1 MAVEKMS
8 LAKALNESLRKAL
21 DTDPKVLI
29 MGEDVGKLG
38 GVFRITDGLQKDFGE
53 GRVIDTPLAESGIVG
68 TAIGLALRGY
78 RPIVEIQFDGFVF
91 PAYDQIVTQ
100 LAKMHARALG
110 KVKMPVVIRIPYGGG
125 IGAVEH
131 HSESP
136 EALFAHV
143 AGLKVVS
150 PSNAS
155 DAYWMMQQAV
165 QSDDPIIFFEPKRRY
180 WDKGELDTESIPGP
194 LHKAA
199 VAREGS
205 DLTLVAYGPMVKVCL
220 EAAAAAQEEGKS
232 VEVLDLRSMSPID
245 FDAVQASVEKT
256 GLLVVVHE
264 APVFYGSGAEI
275 AARITERC
283 FYHLEAPVLRVG
295 GYHAPTRRPGWRTS
309 TCRVSTGC
317 SMPSTARWRT
327 EERVVTTMTETS
339 ARFREFKMPDVG
351 EGLTEAEILKWFVQ
365 PGDTVTDGQVV
376 CEVETAKAAVE
387 LPIPFDGVV
396 HELRFPEGTTVDV
409 GEVIIAV
416 DVAPGSGDAPAE
428 PEPVQEAVAE
438 PAAEEAPKGR
448 QPVLVGYGVAESST
462 KRRARKG
469 AEIPGPAAAAAQAEI
484 NGHRAKVAESRPL
497 AKPPVRKL
505 AKDLGIDL
513 ATVTPTGEG
522 GVITREDV
530 HAAAAPAPAE
540 APVRAE
546 EAVAAPAP
554 VEAVAP
560 VGRET
565 RIPVKGVRK
574 AIAQAMVGSAF
585 TAPHVTEFVTV
596 DVTRTM
602 KLVAELKEDKDMAG
616 VRVNPLLVIAKA
628 LLVAIKRNPAVN
640 AAWDEANQ
648 EIVQKHYV
656 NLGIA
661 AATPRGLIVP
671 NIKDAHDKTLPELG
685 AALADLVSTAREGKT
700 SPAAMAGGTVTITN
714 VGVFGV
720 DTGTPI
726 LNPGESAILAV
737 GAIKLQ
743 PWVHKGK
750 VKPRQVTTLALS
762 FDHRLVDGELGSK
775 VLADVAAIL
784 EQPKRLITWG

>member
-1 MAVEKMS
+1 M
-8 LAKALNESLRKAL
+8 
-21 DTDPKVLI
+21 
-29 MGEDVGKLG
+29 
-38 GVFRITDGLQKDFGE
+38 
-53 GRVIDTPLAESGIVG
+53 
-68 TAIGLALRGY
+68 
-78 RPIVEIQFDGFVF
+78 
-91 PAYDQIVTQ
+91 
-100 LAKMHARALG
+100 
-110 KVKMPVVIRIPYGGG
+110 
-125 IGAVEH
+125 
-131 HSESP
+131 
-136 EALFAHV
+136 
-143 AGLKVVS
+143 
-150 PSNAS
+150 
-155 DAYWMMQQAV
+155 
-165 QSDDPIIFFEPKRRY
+165 
-180 WDKGELDTESIPGP
+180 
-194 LHKAA
+194 
-199 VAREGS
+199 
-205 DLTLVAYGPMVKVCL
+205 
-220 EAAAAAQEEGKS
+220 
-232 VEVLDLRSMSPID
+232 
-245 FDAVQASVEKT
+245 
-256 GLLVVVHE
+256 
-264 APVFYGSGAEI
+264 
-275 AARITERC
+275 
-283 FYHLEAPVLRVG
+283 
-295 GYHAPTRRPGWRTS
+295 
-309 TCRVSTGC
+309 
-317 SMPSTARWRT
+317 
-327 EERVVTTMTETS
+327 TTMTETS

-351 EGLTEAEILKWFVQ
+351 EGLTEAEILKWYVQ

-387 LPIPFDGVV
+387 LPVPFDGVV

-416 DVAPGSGDAPAE
+416 DVAPGSGDAPAQA
-428 PEPVQEAVAE
+428 EPVPEAVAE
-438 PAAEEAPKGR
+438 PEAEEAPKGR

-469 AEIPGPAAAAAQAEI
+469 VAVPGPAAAAVQAEL
-484 NGHRAKVAESRPL
+484 NGRAAAEPAPAPVPEGRPL

-530 HAAAAPAPAE
+530 HAAAAPAQPA
-540 APVRAE
+540 APVQPAPVAETAPAAE
-546 EAVAAPAP
+546 EA
-554 VEAVAP
+554 AVSSVQGA
-560 VGRET
+560 RET
-565 RIPVKGVRK
+565 RVPVKGVRK

-616 VRVNPLLVIAKA
+616 VRVNPLLIIAKA
-628 LLVAIKRNPAVN
+628 LLVAIRRNPEVN
-640 AAWDEANQ
+640 ASWDEAAQ

-671 NIKDAHDKTLPELG
+671 NIKDAHEKTLPQLAEALG
-685 AALADLVSTAREGKT
+685 ELVSTAREGRT

-784 EQPKRLITWG
+784 EQPKRLITWA

>member
-1 MAVEKMS
+1 M
-8 LAKALNESLRKAL
+8 
-21 DTDPKVLI
+21 
-29 MGEDVGKLG
+29 
-38 GVFRITDGLQKDFGE
+38 
-53 GRVIDTPLAESGIVG
+53 
-68 TAIGLALRGY
+68 
-78 RPIVEIQFDGFVF
+78 
-91 PAYDQIVTQ
+91 
-100 LAKMHARALG
+100 
-110 KVKMPVVIRIPYGGG
+110 
-125 IGAVEH
+125 
-131 HSESP
+131 
-136 EALFAHV
+136 
-143 AGLKVVS
+143 
-150 PSNAS
+150 
-155 DAYWMMQQAV
+155 
-165 QSDDPIIFFEPKRRY
+165 
-180 WDKGELDTESIPGP
+180 
-194 LHKAA
+194 
-199 VAREGS
+199 
-205 DLTLVAYGPMVKVCL
+205 
-220 EAAAAAQEEGKS
+220 
-232 VEVLDLRSMSPID
+232 
-245 FDAVQASVEKT
+245 
-256 GLLVVVHE
+256 
-264 APVFYGSGAEI
+264 
-275 AARITERC
+275 
-283 FYHLEAPVLRVG
+283 
-295 GYHAPTRRPGWRTS
+295 
-309 TCRVSTGC
+309 
-317 SMPSTARWRT
+317 
-327 EERVVTTMTETS
+327 TTMTETS

-409 GEVIIAV
+409 GQVIIAV
-416 DVAPGSGDAPAE
+416 DVAPGGGDAPAE
-428 PEPVQEAVAE
+428 AEAEKTVQQPVEEAE
-438 PAAEEAPKGR
+438 PEAPKGR
-448 QPVLVGYGVAESST
+448 QPVLVGYGVAETST

-469 AEIPGPAAAAAQAEI
+469 VEISGPAAAAVQAEL
-484 NGHRAKVAESRPL
+484 NGHGAAPREARPL

-513 ATVTPTGEG
+513 ATVTPTGAG
-522 GVITREDV
+522 GIITREDV
-530 HAAAAPAPAE
+530 HAAVAPAPAE
-540 APVRAE
+540 VPAR
-546 EAVAAPAP
+546 PAP
-554 VEAVAP
+554 QAVAP
-560 VGRET
+560 EPVAVPVGTDGRET

-616 VRVNPLLVIAKA
+616 VRVNPLLIIAKA
-628 LLVAIKRNPAVN
+628 LLVAIRRNPGIN

-685 AALADLVSTAREGKT
+685 AALGELVSTAREGRT

-775 VLADVAAIL
+775 VLADVAAVL
-784 EQPKRLITWG
+784 EQPKRLITWA

>member
-1 MAVEKMS
+1 M
-8 LAKALNESLRKAL
+8 
-21 DTDPKVLI
+21 
-29 MGEDVGKLG
+29 
-38 GVFRITDGLQKDFGE
+38 
-53 GRVIDTPLAESGIVG
+53 
-68 TAIGLALRGY
+68 
-78 RPIVEIQFDGFVF
+78 
-91 PAYDQIVTQ
+91 
-100 LAKMHARALG
+100 
-110 KVKMPVVIRIPYGGG
+110 
-125 IGAVEH
+125 
-131 HSESP
+131 
-136 EALFAHV
+136 
-143 AGLKVVS
+143 
-150 PSNAS
+150 
-155 DAYWMMQQAV
+155 
-165 QSDDPIIFFEPKRRY
+165 
-180 WDKGELDTESIPGP
+180 
-194 LHKAA
+194 
-199 VAREGS
+199 
-205 DLTLVAYGPMVKVCL
+205 
-220 EAAAAAQEEGKS
+220 
-232 VEVLDLRSMSPID
+232 
-245 FDAVQASVEKT
+245 
-256 GLLVVVHE
+256 
-264 APVFYGSGAEI
+264 
-275 AARITERC
+275 
-283 FYHLEAPVLRVG
+283 
-295 GYHAPTRRPGWRTS
+295 
-309 TCRVSTGC
+309 
-317 SMPSTARWRT
+317 
-327 EERVVTTMTETS
+327 TTMTETS

-409 GEVIIAV
+409 GQVIIAI
-416 DVAPGSGDAPAE
+416 DVAPGSGEAPA
-428 PEPVQEAVAE
+428 PAAAAPAQEPVEAPEAE
-438 PAAEEAPKGR
+438 AEPKGR
-448 QPVLVGYGVAESST
+448 TPVLVGYGVAESST
-462 KRRARKG
+462 KRRPRKG
-469 AEIPGPAAAAAQAEI
+469 TAAAPEAAAVAAAVQAELNGHGASAPAPAATAPAGAPA
-484 NGHRAKVAESRPL
+484 GGRPL

-513 ATVTPTGEG
+513 ATVVPTGKDG
-522 GVITREDV
+522 IITREDV
-530 HAAAAPAPAE
+530 HAAAAPAAAE
-540 APVRAE
+540 APA
-546 EAVAAPAP
+546 AVASPVAPEAPAAALP
-554 VEAVAP
+554 AAVSDSA
-560 VGRET
+560 RET

-628 LLVAIKRNPAVN
+628 LLVAIKRNPEVN

-671 NIKDAHDKTLPELG
+671 NIKDAHDKTLPQLAEALGEL
-685 AALADLVSTAREGKT
+685 VTTARDGKT

-784 EQPKRLITWG
+784 EQPKRLITWA